1 MIEGSPSGK
10 GEPNRRSITGPVDKR
25 LGPVPNV
32 RVYISLSVGRCG
44 CVVVYVYIYSVRLLA
59 HFQ

>member
-10 GEPNRRSITGPVDKR
+10 GEPNRKNITGPVDKR

-32 RVYISLSVGRCG
+32 RVCSSLVFVGVGVWLCLYISIVFVC
-44 CVVVYVYIYSVRLLA
+44 
-59 HFQ
+59 